1 MMKAIRSPQNFWA
14 GAFYIFLGTAALVIG
29 SDYTMGSAARMGP
42 GYFPRVLA
50 GLLVLTGIVAII
62 RSFSRDGEPV
72 SSVAWKPLILIIGAT
87 IAFALLLDRAGLII
101 ALLALCLIGASA
113 SVRFR
118 FEPLALLGLA
128 GLIAFCALVFVEFFQ
143 IPMPLLGS
151 WFGS

>member
-14 GAFYIFLGTAALVIG
+14 GDFYIFLGSAALVIG

-50 GLLVLTGIVAII
+50 GLLVLTGVIAIA
-62 RSFSRDGEPV
+62 RSFTRDGEPIGRI
-72 SSVAWKPLILIIGAT
+72 AWKPLALVIGAT

-101 ALLALCLIGASA
+101 SLLALCLIGASA
-113 SVRFR
+113 SARFR
-118 FEPLALLGLA
+118 FEPLAALGLV
-128 GLIAFCALVFVEFFQ
+128 GLIAFCALVFVEFFH

-151 WFGS
+151 WFGG